1 MTCGIWVNN
10 HSGSEESVQIGCLA
24 FRSQFRSFH
33 KSYHSLFPD
42 RNLTRVH
49 DITPAMVGT
58 KADKK
63 LKTKGAE
70 TWGVLLFLQSI
81 FEKYGDE
88 IIAGDIFDISP
99 EEYLAAARSLIAMC
113 TIMDEGKCNLSEA
126 GSEQLMFQWK
136 RFVSIT
142 SHLPAL
148 DLPKKHATSHMVAK
162 SKFFGN
168 PRYFSCWFDEA
179 LNKTLKQVCRC
190 RSQITFEQAV
200 LCAMPDV
207 LRRRI
212 AKRQQRW

>member
-1 MTCGIWVNN
+1 M
-10 HSGSEESVQIGCLA
+10 
-24 FRSQFRSFH
+24 
-33 KSYHSLFPD
+33 FPD

-58 KADKK
+58 KADNK

-81 FEKYGDE
+81 FENYGDE
-88 IIAGDIFDISP
+88 IITGDTLDISP
-99 EEYLAAARSLIAMC
+99 QEYLAAARSLIAMC
-113 TIMDEGKCNLSEA
+113 AIMDEGKCNLSEA
-126 GSEQLMFQWK
+126 GSEQLLFQWK

-212 AKRQQRW
+212 AKVQRRW